1 MRLLP
6 YLHLLI
12 LAACAAPS
20 IGVMGGQSDSVRVG
34 DYLFDVNYKGEQ
46 AEAYRANLVWS
57 PKQPEVLA
65 AGAVAMELVTGCRV
79 DRGSIRGDVGIVQ
92 ADLIC

>member
-20 IGVMGGQSDSVRVG
+20 IGVTGGQSETVEVG
-34 DYLFDVNYKGEQ
+34 AYVFDVNYKGAR
-46 AEAYRANLVWS
+46 AEAYRANVVWS
-57 PKQPEVLA
+57 PKSHEIFA
-65 AGAVAMELVTGCRV
+65 AGATAMEQVTGCHVVR
-79 DRGSIRGDVGIVQ
+79 SSLRGDVALVQ
-92 ADLIC
+92 ADLLC